1 MAYEKVQ
8 LVVASV
14 SGDVY
19 LARVDNNGI
28 MSTSNR
34 RVATDDVLRATTEWF
49 IKNKRNNVDF
59 GGETPEH
66 TLFYTNDADKR
77 RRILAILN
85 ED

>member
-49 IKNKRNNVDF
+49 IKNKRNKVDF
-59 GGETPEH
+59 EGETPEH